1 MMNATTSRFG
11 TIEFREEVLLTF
23 PSGIIGFPDST
34 RYVILDHDRDV
45 PFKWLQ
51 SADEPEVA
59 FVVMD
64 PLLFKPDYR
73 VEIPAEE
80 IPELTAK
87 DESDLAMFVILTIP
101 SSDPKSLTANL
112 RAPVIV
118 NRNTRVAKQVILTEE
133 LPTRYPLFDQHLQ
146 PDTSQEPLA
155 AASR

>member
-1 MMNATTSRFG
+1 MKASTSRFG
-11 TIEFREEVLLTF
+11 TIEFREDVLLTF

-51 SADEPEVA
+51 SVDEPEVA

-64 PLLFKPDYR
+64 PVLFKPDYR
-73 VEIPAEE
+73 VEIPAED
-80 IPELTAK
+80 IPELTAR

-118 NRNTRVAKQVILTEE
+118 NRNTRAAKQVILTDE
-133 LPTRYPLFDQHLQ
+133 LPTRYPLFDRHQQ
-146 PDTSQEPLA
+146 TETSREPVAA